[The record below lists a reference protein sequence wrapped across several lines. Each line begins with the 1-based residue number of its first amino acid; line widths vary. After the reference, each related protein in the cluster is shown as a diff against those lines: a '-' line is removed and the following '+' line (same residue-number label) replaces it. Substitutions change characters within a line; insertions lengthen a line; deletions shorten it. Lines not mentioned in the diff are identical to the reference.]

1 MNQKICAKLR
11 IPHSNT
17 QTHYTIPAYDR
28 SLIEIEF
35 LNQPITFK
43 SNQDVRF
50 EFVSNLEA
58 SEVPSYDT
66 FETLKFTQQ

>member
-43 SNQDVRF
+43 LNRSGRF
-50 EFVSNLEA
+50 EFESNLEA
-58 SEVPSYDT
+58 SQVPT
-66 FETLKFTQQ
+66 KNAP